1 MTASLHQT
9 GTSLPDGGGA
19 LHMPPHPSALEPRTY
34 PHVMLNCAKEVWA
47 MRTSDVLRRRGIEMS
62 EEKFATLLDEALSAS
77 PSAPAPAGDPREVL
91 TDAESVVLTIGGAD
105 LAALGEDEGW
115 PGTDAAASFGALLA
129 GSLTVAAVAA
139 RLGLDASRI
148 RHRLIEGTLYGVRL
162 RSGWRLPA
170 FQFDRRGALVAGVE
184 GVLAA
189 SREICTPSPS
199 SVGSPRPTSTWSS
212 TTWPCRRSAGSP
224 LGATRRRRLP
234 SPPTSRPDPD
244 HCHPRSMPKFPPP
257 PPPLVLASAT
267 PAEMVALDPGDGPV
281 AAL

>member
-1 MTASLHQT
+1 M
-9 GTSLPDGGGA
+9 
-19 LHMPPHPSALEPRTY
+19 
-34 PHVMLNCAKEVWA
+34 EVRA

-91 TDAESVVLTIGGAD
+91 TGAESVVLTIGGAD
-105 LAALGEDEGW
+105 LAAVGEDEGW

-189 SREICTPSPS
+189 
-199 SVGSPRPTSTWSS
+199 VPRD
-212 TTWPCRRSAGSP
+212 
-224 LGATRRRRLP
+224 L
-234 SPPTSRPDPD
+234 
-244 HCHPRSMPKFPPP
+244 H
-257 PPPLVLASAT
+257 
-267 PAEMVALDPGDGPV
+267 PV
-281 AAL
+281 AVQRWFTTPNVDLVVDDVAVSPMGWLAGGGDPAPAAALAADL